1 MMINGK
7 TLEQITQ
14 ELATP
19 FDPVDIEWRVGS
31 TNQAKTKGIA
41 LAYVTNRAIMNR
53 LDSVVG
59 AFNWQNTYKEWKGN
73 SQLCGIGIRFGDE
86 WVWKWDGADDSN
98 TEAIKGGLSDSMKRA
113 GYQWG
118 IGRYLYNLE
127 NVWADLE
134 PMGRSYKLKATPKLP
149 SWALPKGYSYQGQ
162 SNGSQTAQN
171 KPTGAATG
179 NNTNTTAQ
187 TTSST
192 SKMTDKQRERWGV
205 ITVLK
210 KKGKSD
216 AEAQAWID
224 AQKAKGRGYV
234 EMMQL
239 IKQAEEKGAK

>member
-7 TLEQITQ
+7 TVEQIMQ
-14 ELATP
+14 ELAEP

-31 TNQAKTKGIA
+31 TNKDKTKGIA

-59 AFNWQNTYKEWKGN
+59 AFNWQNTYKEWKGS
-73 SQLCGIGIRFGDE
+73 SQLCGIGIRYGDE

-127 NVWADLE
+127 NMWANLE
-134 PMGRSYKLKATPKLP
+134 PMGRSYRLKETPKLP
-149 SWALPKGYSYQGQ
+149 TWALPKGYVYSNT
-162 SNGSQTAQN
+162 SNGSQAAQRSPQTDH
-171 KPTGAATG
+171 KQPTP
-179 NNTNTTAQ
+179 
-187 TTSST
+187 ST
-192 SKMTDKQRERWGV
+192 PSKMTDKQRERWGV
-205 ITVLK
+205 ITILK
-210 KKGKSD
+210 KKGKTD
-216 AEAQAWID
+216 EQAQAWID

-239 IKQAEEKGAK
+239 IKQAEQKGAN